1 MVSEHIRK
9 MTGWHWIVLYGAIL
23 VAWGVLYAMSLS
35 VGDLREL
42 RAIYGA

>member
-9 MTGWHWIVLYGAIL
+9 MTGWHWIGLYGAIL

-35 VGDLREL
+35 VGDLRE
-42 RAIYGA
+42 